1 MEYSRDGNTSFM
13 IGGEKNQVTGTSI
26 LLGQAHGHPLTN
38 TDGMVNEA
46 GTSAKDVKA
55 GMGSGVPIYVIDSYS
70 GKKMGGVGAIHRAS
84 PDGTQ
89 TNFVGKTIGTGTTTN
104 FNIGLDALQRSGGK
118 IK

>member
-1 MEYSRDGNTSFM
+1 MTD
-13 IGGEKNQVTGTSI
+13 GEKNQVTGTSI
-26 LLGQAHGHPLTN
+26 LLGQAHGHPETN
-38 TDGMVNEA
+38 KPGMINIP
-46 GTSAKDVKA
+46 GTSPDFDKPTSIS
-55 GMGSGVPIYVIDSYS
+55 SGIPIYAIDSYS
-70 GKKMGGVGAIHRAS
+70 GKNTGGVGAIHRVT